1 MPKRYINYDYL
12 RVKIEIISAFSY
24 NNNWIKMCFWLSS
37 FTSAIKGSEGQ
48 FPACLCGEGKVYV
61 HERDEC
67 VVIDRSQCPV
77 GSRKVNNK
85 CICDSIN
92 DFKYE
97 FDEIF
102 WICRPW
108 YIPTTPAPPKPCP
121 AHQHRV
127 GDSCEWDRCPSAY
140 ESKTGVFYWKF
151 CEIVSNL
158 AFWRRK
164 NHWNLKKSIKS
175 AQTKVTGRIVCQFE
189 RAIKKEKLDN
199 IQTAMLLLS
208 YNNVDRIRLGSSQ
221 TATGFHVQ
229 TLTSQN
235 QVIW

>member
-1 MPKRYINYDYL
+1 MNSMKFSGFVAHGIFQPLQLHQNLAQHINTVL
-12 RVKIEIISAFSY
+12 
-24 NNNWIKMCFWLSS
+24 
-37 FTSAIKGSEGQ
+37 
-48 FPACLCGEGKVYV
+48 
-61 HERDEC
+61 
-67 VVIDRSQCPV
+67 VIRAN
-77 GSRKVNNK
+77 G
-85 CICDSIN
+85 
-92 DFKYE
+92 
-97 FDEIF
+97 
-102 WICRPW
+102 
-108 YIPTTPAPPKPCP
+108 
-121 AHQHRV
+121 
-127 GDSCEWDRCPSAY
+127 
-140 ESKTGVFYWKF
+140 TGVHLHTNQKQVCFDLKF

-221 TATGFHVQ
+221 TATGCHVQ